1 MNETYISTQIAVY
14 KNSKVLVEFRDKLKV
29 SSVENY
35 AHLHADGEETED
47 NWKRTSLIGIL
58 MKDYSAGTGDKAVTV
73 TANISPDESDFILSR
88 LTAGFPIFEFKQDK
102 IFGVPN
108 DKGYAQV
115 TKFRLQRAAADAS
128 GKPRTCPWYIEI
140 ENGLG
145 IPQKNSNGGTYMKP
159 KSFISEKKASA
170 NLTDLDLF
178 KLLNRVSSYID
189 AWEAAIAPA
198 LIKQAKKRIQEN
210 QTERGNQENPSAA

>member
-1 MNETYISTQIAVY
+1 M
-14 KNSKVLVEFRDKLKV
+14 
-29 SSVENY
+29 
-35 AHLHADGEETED
+35 
-47 NWKRTSLIGIL
+47 
-58 MKDYSAGTGDKAVTV
+58 

-88 LTAGFPIFEFKQDK
+88 LTAGFPVFEFKQDK

-159 KSFISEKKASA
+159 
-170 NLTDLDLF
+170 
-178 KLLNRVSSYID
+178 NRSSVR
-189 AWEAAIAPA
+189 
-198 LIKQAKKRIQEN
+198 KKRLQI
-210 QTERGNQENPSAA
+210 